1 MDLSRFSAAP
11 TARLQIHTISPVPR
25 AELPDV
31 KATLKFNNFLIILD
45 LINDEFIVKKFRGE
59 MHMPLQ
65 SDFQST
71 KLLRRYF
78 VAVTVLVLLI
88 FGGYLFHFE
97 TSRKSALD
105 QEIINVSGQQRM
117 LSQRIALLAH
127 WLSHDELKNNWI
139 SSIMVENIKD
149 FEHNHRWITSNGMSL
164 GPEIESH
171 YFGTSRPNLDQRTQ
185 EFARVSKNLLSG
197 KQNLTQSAKILKYIE
212 VEASGPFLK
221 DLDRAVKLF
230 EVAANGRAERL
241 DIIQRLAV
249 AATLIVLFIEIL
261 FVFYP
266 GYKKMQFLIQRLNI
280 KASTDDLTE
289 LENRSGSLA
298 RLRALF
304 EDSPKKIAR
313 TVLFAVDLDDFKG
326 LNDTFGHPA
335 GDQILQN
342 VAHVMKQTLANDE
355 RLDFYCASRT
365 GGDEFILW
373 ACVSSL
379 FDQKT
384 VVRTLCQQLD
394 QRLNKPI
401 KIRLLD
407 HQIHECNVSV
417 SIGYVLGQSPHTSVE
432 TFLSRADMALYFSK
446 SRGKGV
452 ATEFTSVMEHSGLT
466 QKTLN
471 PAFERPEFS

>member
-1 MDLSRFSAAP
+1 
-11 TARLQIHTISPVPR
+11 
-25 AELPDV
+25 
-31 KATLKFNNFLIILD
+31 
-45 LINDEFIVKKFRGE
+45 
-59 MHMPLQ
+59 MPPLN
-65 SDFQST
+65 DFQS
-71 KLLRRYF
+71 KNLLRRYF

-88 FGGYLFHFE
+88 FGGYPLHFD
-97 TSRKSALD
+97 TSRKSVLD

-127 WLSHDELKNNWI
+127 WLLHDE
-139 SSIMVENIKD
+139 VENNRTSTIMLESIKN
-149 FEHNHRWITSNGMSL
+149 FEHNHEWIMSNRIIL
-164 GPEIESH
+164 RPEIESH
-171 YFGTSRPNLDQRTQ
+171 YLGAAGPNLDHRTK
-185 EFARVSKNLLSG
+185 EFLRLSKTLLSG
-197 KQNLTQSAKILKYIE
+197 KQTEAQFAKNVKYIE

-221 DLDRAVKLF
+221 DLDHAVKLF

-241 DIIQRLAV
+241 DLIQRIAV
-249 AATLIVLFIEIL
+249 AATLIVLFIEI
-261 FVFYP
+261 FFIFYP
-266 GYKKMQFLIQRLNI
+266 GYKKMQLLIQHLNI
-280 KASTDDLTE
+280 KASTDDLTG

-304 EDSPKKIAR
+304 EDNPKKIAR

-342 VAHVMKQTLANDE
+342 IAHVMNQTLANDE
-355 RLDFYCASRT
+355 RLDFYCTSRT

-394 QRLNKPI
+394 QRVNKPI

-407 HQIHECNVSV
+407 HKIHECNVNV

-432 TFLSRADMALYFSK
+432 TLLSRADMALYFSK

>member
-1 MDLSRFSAAP
+1 
-11 TARLQIHTISPVPR
+11 
-25 AELPDV
+25 
-31 KATLKFNNFLIILD
+31 
-45 LINDEFIVKKFRGE
+45 
-59 MHMPLQ
+59 MPPLN
-65 SDFQST
+65 DFQS
-71 KLLRRYF
+71 KNLLRRYF

-88 FGGYLFHFE
+88 FGGYPLHFD
-97 TSRKSALD
+97 TSRKSVLD

-127 WLSHDELKNNWI
+127 WLLHDE
-139 SSIMVENIKD
+139 VENNRTSTIMLESIKN
-149 FEHNHRWITSNGMSL
+149 FEHNHEWIMSNRIIL
-164 GPEIESH
+164 RPEIESH
-171 YFGTSRPNLDQRTQ
+171 YLGAAGPNLDHRTK
-185 EFARVSKNLLSG
+185 EFLRLSKTLLSG
-197 KQNLTQSAKILKYIE
+197 KQTEAQFAKNVKYIE
-212 VEASGPFLK
+212 VEASDPFLK
-221 DLDRAVKLF
+221 DLDHAVKLF

-241 DIIQRLAV
+241 DLIQRIAV
-249 AATLIVLFIEIL
+249 AATLIVLFIEI
-261 FVFYP
+261 FFIFYP
-266 GYKKMQFLIQRLNI
+266 GYKKMQLLIQHLNI
-280 KASTDDLTE
+280 KASTDDLTG

-304 EDSPKKIAR
+304 EDNPKKIAR

-342 VAHVMKQTLANDE
+342 IAHVMNQTLANDE
-355 RLDFYCASRT
+355 RLDFYCTSRT

-394 QRLNKPI
+394 QRVNKPI

-407 HQIHECNVSV
+407 HKIHECNVNV

-432 TFLSRADMALYFSK
+432 TLLSRADMALYFSK

>member
-1 MDLSRFSAAP
+1 
-11 TARLQIHTISPVPR
+11 
-25 AELPDV
+25 
-31 KATLKFNNFLIILD
+31 
-45 LINDEFIVKKFRGE
+45 
-59 MHMPLQ
+59 MPPLN
-65 SDFQST
+65 DFQS
-71 KLLRRYF
+71 KNLLRRYF

-88 FGGYLFHFE
+88 FGGYLLHFD
-97 TSRKSALD
+97 TSRKSVLD

-127 WLSHDELKNNWI
+127 WLLHDE
-139 SSIMVENIKD
+139 VENNRTSTIMLESIKN
-149 FEHNHRWITSNGMSL
+149 FEHNHEWIMSNRIIL
-164 GPEIESH
+164 RPEIESH
-171 YFGTSRPNLDQRTQ
+171 YLGAAGPNLDHRTK
-185 EFARVSKNLLSG
+185 EFLRLSKTLLSG
-197 KQNLTQSAKILKYIE
+197 KQTEAQFAKNVKYIE
-212 VEASGPFLK
+212 VEASDPFLK
-221 DLDRAVKLF
+221 DLDHAVKLF

-241 DIIQRLAV
+241 DLIQRIAV
-249 AATLIVLFIEIL
+249 AATLIVLFIEI
-261 FVFYP
+261 FFIFYP
-266 GYKKMQFLIQRLNI
+266 GYKKMQLLIQHLNI
-280 KASTDDLTE
+280 KASTDDLTG

-298 RLRALF
+298 RLRALC
-304 EDSPKKIAR
+304 EDNPKKIAR

-342 VAHVMKQTLANDE
+342 IAHVMNQTLANDE
-355 RLDFYCASRT
+355 RLDFYCTSRT

-394 QRLNKPI
+394 QRVNKPI

-407 HQIHECNVSV
+407 HKIHECNVNV

-432 TFLSRADMALYFSK
+432 TLLSRADMALYFSK

>member
-1 MDLSRFSAAP
+1 
-11 TARLQIHTISPVPR
+11 
-25 AELPDV
+25 
-31 KATLKFNNFLIILD
+31 
-45 LINDEFIVKKFRGE
+45 
-59 MHMPLQ
+59 MPPLN
-65 SDFQST
+65 DFQS
-71 KLLRRYF
+71 KNLLRRYF

-88 FGGYLFHFE
+88 FGGYLLHFD
-97 TSRKSALD
+97 TSRKSVLD

-127 WLSHDELKNNWI
+127 WLLHDE
-139 SSIMVENIKD
+139 VENNRTSTIMLESIKN
-149 FEHNHRWITSNGMSL
+149 FEHNHEWIMSNRIIL
-164 GPEIESH
+164 RPEIESH
-171 YFGTSRPNLDQRTQ
+171 YLGAAGPNLDHRTK
-185 EFARVSKNLLSG
+185 EFLRLSKTLLSG
-197 KQNLTQSAKILKYIE
+197 KQTEAQFAKNVKYIE
-212 VEASGPFLK
+212 VEASDPFLK
-221 DLDRAVKLF
+221 DLDHAVKLF

-241 DIIQRLAV
+241 DLIQRIAV
-249 AATLIVLFIEIL
+249 AATLIVLFIEI
-261 FVFYP
+261 FFIFYP
-266 GYKKMQFLIQRLNI
+266 GYKKMQLLIQHLNI
-280 KASTDDLTE
+280 KASTDDLTG

-304 EDSPKKIAR
+304 EDNPKKIAR

-342 VAHVMKQTLANDE
+342 IAHVMNQTLANDE
-355 RLDFYCASRT
+355 RLDFYCTSRT

-394 QRLNKPI
+394 QRVNKPI

-407 HQIHECNVSV
+407 HKIHECNVNV

-432 TFLSRADMALYFSK
+432 TLLSRADMALYFSK

>member
-1 MDLSRFSAAP
+1 
-11 TARLQIHTISPVPR
+11 
-25 AELPDV
+25 
-31 KATLKFNNFLIILD
+31 
-45 LINDEFIVKKFRGE
+45 
-59 MHMPLQ
+59 MPLQ
-65 SDFQST
+65 NDFQS
-71 KLLRRYF
+71 KNLLRRYF

-88 FGGYLFHFE
+88 FGGYLFHFD
-97 TSRKSALD
+97 TSRKSAFD

-127 WLSHDELKNNWI
+127 WLLHDE
-139 SSIMVENIKD
+139 VENNRTSTIMLESIKN
-149 FEHNHRWITSNGMSL
+149 FEHNHEWIMSNRISL
-164 GPEIESH
+164 RPEIESH
-171 YFGTSRPNLDQRTQ
+171 YLGAAGPNLDHRTK
-185 EFARVSKNLLSG
+185 EFVRLSKTLLSG
-197 KQNLTQSAKILKYIE
+197 KQTEAQFAKNVKYIE

-221 DLDRAVKLF
+221 DLDHAVKLF

-241 DIIQRLAV
+241 DLIQRIAV
-249 AATLIVLFIEIL
+249 AATLIVLFIEI
-261 FVFYP
+261 FFIFYP
-266 GYKKMQFLIQRLNI
+266 GYKKMQLLIQHLNI
-280 KASTDDLTE
+280 KASTDDLTG

-342 VAHVMKQTLANDE
+342 IAHVMNQTLANDE

-384 VVRTLCQQLD
+384 VFRTLCQQLD

-407 HQIHECNVSV
+407 HQFHECNVSV
-417 SIGYVLGQSPHTSVE
+417 SIGYVLGQSPHTRVE
-432 TFLSRADMALYFSK
+432 TLLSRADMALYFSK

-452 ATEFTSVMEHSGLT
+452 ATEFKSVMEHSGHT

>member
-1 MDLSRFSAAP
+1 
-11 TARLQIHTISPVPR
+11 
-25 AELPDV
+25 
-31 KATLKFNNFLIILD
+31 
-45 LINDEFIVKKFRGE
+45 
-59 MHMPLQ
+59 MPPLN
-65 SDFQST
+65 DFQS
-71 KLLRRYF
+71 KNLLRRYF

-88 FGGYLFHFE
+88 FGGYLLHFD
-97 TSRKSALD
+97 TSRKSVLD

-127 WLSHDELKNNWI
+127 WLLHDE
-139 SSIMVENIKD
+139 VENNRTSTIMLESIKN
-149 FEHNHRWITSNGMSL
+149 FEHNHEWIMSNRIIL
-164 GPEIESH
+164 RPEIESH
-171 YFGTSRPNLDQRTQ
+171 YLGAAGPNLDHRTK
-185 EFARVSKNLLSG
+185 EFLRLSKTLLSG
-197 KQNLTQSAKILKYIE
+197 KQTEAQFAKNVKYIE

-221 DLDRAVKLF
+221 DLDHAVKLF

-241 DIIQRLAV
+241 DLIQRIAV
-249 AATLIVLFIEIL
+249 AATLIVLFIEI
-261 FVFYP
+261 FFIFYP
-266 GYKKMQFLIQRLNI
+266 GYKKMQLLIQHLNI
-280 KASTDDLTE
+280 KASTDDLTG

-304 EDSPKKIAR
+304 EDNPKKIAR

-342 VAHVMKQTLANDE
+342 IAHVMNQTLANDE
-355 RLDFYCASRT
+355 RLDFYCTSRT

-394 QRLNKPI
+394 QRVNKPI

-407 HQIHECNVSV
+407 HKIHECNVNV

-432 TFLSRADMALYFSK
+432 TLLSRADMALYFSK